1 MIDANVMG
9 GIAKYQEAFFTPEF
23 VRNCPNSTS
32 HVQRLYALIVEQV
45 MFLLNVNLPNC
56 LVR

>member
-45 MFLLNVNLPNC
+45 MVLSKVNLPKLFN
-56 LVR
+56 